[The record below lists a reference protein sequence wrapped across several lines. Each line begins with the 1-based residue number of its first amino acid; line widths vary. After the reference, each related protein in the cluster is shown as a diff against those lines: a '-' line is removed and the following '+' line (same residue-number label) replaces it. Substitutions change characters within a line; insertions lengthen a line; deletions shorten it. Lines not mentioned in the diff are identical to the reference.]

1 MRFFQQ
7 SLLVRKSNPLFPFSG
22 MNISAM
28 VNGSGD
34 GGFSVSWFLRTKLT
48 VACNELNIEKS
59 TSNAFHCQ
67 KRTFYETV
75 RLMNTFQAVGCQI
88 HNRERACVSACFAA
102 HEESEGCWGEYL
114 DATVSSRG
122 V

>member
-34 GGFSVSWFLRTKLT
+34 GGFSVS
-48 VACNELNIEKS
+48 
-59 TSNAFHCQ
+59 
-67 KRTFYETV
+67 
-75 RLMNTFQAVGCQI
+75 
-88 HNRERACVSACFAA
+88 
-102 HEESEGCWGEYL
+102 
-114 DATVSSRG
+114 
-122 V
+122 